1 MTPNNCAVFQRF
13 VMVVSPLMGSKG
25 QVYRPPV
32 RRRLGPQTSA
42 NAVESATMASWQAHT
57 TSFFLRHTFKRRLAR
72 AADAQHARAIMNGGI
87 FKTPSSVKITPAS
100 LGGVPGEW
108 VESASQPGAAVLL
121 YLHGGGYFA
130 CSPRTHRPFTTGFAQ
145 RGLRVYAPDYRLAPE
160 NPFPAGLNDAVA
172 AWHAVRAEAGASAP
186 MVIGGDSAGG
196 GLALATMLKLRDEGA
211 ALPAAA
217 VLFSPLTDLVGI
229 GESRRSND
237 RHCAMFYGSGLSRA
251 TEFYMAD
258 TGGDPRDPLAS
269 PLYADLRGLP
279 PLLIHVGADETLR
292 DDSTELATRARAA
305 GVRVELTLWPVVPH
319 VWQMFHPFVPE
330 GRQSLAAASAFL
342 RQAAAGGLTSVGA
355 GLDSR
360 LGSPATT

>member
-1 MTPNNCAVFQRF
+1 
-13 VMVVSPLMGSKG
+13 
-25 QVYRPPV
+25 
-32 RRRLGPQTSA
+32 
-42 NAVESATMASWQAHT
+42 MASWQAHT
-57 TSFFLRHTFKRRLAR
+57 MSFFLRHTFKQKLAR
-72 AADAQHARAIMNGGI
+72 AKNAQHARAIMNGGV
-87 FKTPSSVKITPAS
+87 FKTPAGVKITPGA

-108 VESASQPGAAVLL
+108 VESASASKPAVAVLV

-130 CSPRTHRPFTTGFAQ
+130 CSARTHRPFTTTFAQ

-160 NPFPAGLNDAVA
+160 NPFPAGLDDAVA
-172 AWHAVRAEAGASAP
+172 AWHAVRAEIGPSTP

-196 GLALATMLKLRDEGA
+196 GLALATMLKLRDGGA

-217 VLFSPLTDLVGI
+217 ALFSPLTDLVGI

-237 RHCAMFYGSGLSRA
+237 RRCAMFFGSGLARA

-258 TGGDPRDPLAS
+258 TGGDPRHPLVS

-305 GVRVELTLWPVVPH
+305 GVRVELTLWPGVPH

-342 RQAAAGGLTSVGA
+342 RQTAAPTV
-355 GLDSR
+355 
-360 LGSPATT
+360 SPAR

>member
-1 MTPNNCAVFQRF
+1 
-13 VMVVSPLMGSKG
+13 
-25 QVYRPPV
+25 
-32 RRRLGPQTSA
+32 
-42 NAVESATMASWQAHT
+42 MASWQAHT
-57 TSFFLRHTFKRRLAR
+57 MSFVLRHTFKPRLAR
-72 AADAQHARAIMNGGI
+72 AKDAQHGRAIMNGGI
-87 FKTPSSVKITPAS
+87 FRTPSTVKITPAA

-108 VESASQPGAAVLL
+108 VEAASQPGAVVLL

-130 CSPRTHRPFTTGFAQ
+130 CSVRTHRPFTTGFAL

-160 NPFPAGLNDAVA
+160 NPFPAAVNDAVA
-172 AWHAVRAEAGASAP
+172 AWHAVRAEIGASTT

-217 VLFSPLTDLVGI
+217 ALFSPLTDLIGI
-229 GESRRSND
+229 GESRRTND
-237 RHCAMFYGSGLSRA
+237 RRCAMFHGNGLARA

-258 TGGDPRDPLAS
+258 TGGDPRNPLAS

-305 GVRVELTLWPVVPH
+305 GVRVDLTVWPAVPH

-330 GRQSLAAASAFL
+330 GRQSLASAAAFL
-342 RQAAAGGLTSVGA
+342 RRAGA
-355 GLDSR
+355 N
-360 LGSPATT
+360 GSGSAN

>member
-1 MTPNNCAVFQRF
+1 
-13 VMVVSPLMGSKG
+13 
-25 QVYRPPV
+25 
-32 RRRLGPQTSA
+32 
-42 NAVESATMASWQAHT
+42 MASWQAHT
-57 TSFFLRHTFKRRLAR
+57 VSFVLRHTFKPRLAR
-72 AADAQHARAIMNGGI
+72 AKDAQRARAIMNGGI
-87 FKTPSSVKITPAS
+87 FKTPSGIQIAPAT

-130 CSPRTHRPFTTGFAQ
+130 CSARTHRPFTTAFAQ

-160 NPFPAGLNDAVA
+160 NPYPAGLNDAVA
-172 AWHAVRAEAGASAP
+172 AWHAVRAETGASTP

-229 GESRRSND
+229 GESRRVND
-237 RHCAMFYGSGLSRA
+237 RSCAMFHGSGLARA
-251 TEFYMAD
+251 TEYYMAD

-279 PLLIHVGADETLR
+279 PLLIHVGAHETLR
-292 DDSTELATRARAA
+292 DDSTELAARARAA
-305 GVRVELTLWPVVPH
+305 GVRVDLTLWPVVPH
-319 VWQMFHPFVPE
+319 VWQLFHPFVPE
-330 GRQSLAAASAFL
+330 GRQSLGAAAAFL
-342 RQAAAGGLTSVGA
+342 RNQGTLGGRTVIAVSE
-355 GLDSR
+355 R
-360 LGSPATT
+360 